1 MDINAVLETVTVEE
15 LRVGA
20 WVNVLGYVRDARYRR
35 VETGVSGCL
44 PAGERA
50 VYVEA
55 IMVFSAG
62 AVNLGEY
69 QRIVREGLNVDRRI
83 RGIK

>member
-1 MDINAVLETVTVEE
+1 MLESVTAEE

-35 VETGVSGCL
+35 EEKAASGSS
-44 PAGERA
+44 GRA

-69 QRIVREGLNVDRRI
+69 ERIVREGLNVDRRV
-83 RGIK
+83 RGLA